1 MKIYKWLEEV
11 NKYNF
16 PSEERQKELAW
27 TEWACSTNNLDGT
40 NRYAQLVLEK
50 LNKDIQERYDVCFSN
65 RLQKENFGGT
75 FTTYH
80 LSTSNRKIDI
90 TKQDWTMMYRYN
102 VYEDGKLLKEAEEI
116 EDLVLWLNENL

>member
-1 MKIYKWLEEV
+1 MKINKWLEEV

-16 PSEERQKELAW
+16 PSKERQKELAW
-27 TEWACSTNNLDGT
+27 VDWACSTNNLDGA
-40 NRYAQLVLEK
+40 NRYAQFLFER
-50 LNKDIQERYDVCFSN
+50 LNKDIQEKYDISLSN

-80 LSTSNRKIDI
+80 LSTSERKIDI

-102 VYEDGKLLKEAEEI
+102 VYEDGKLIKEVEEI
-116 EDLVLWLNENL
+116 EDLAAWLNEIL